1 MFLTDLFYFRI
12 TTWNIASVFFST
24 RLRSARVDDNYEG
37 DIGIFGFAVL
47 AIFRSVFRF
56 LCQKTLDFHFWC
68 SLQCADFSFFSIWF
82 SVFEENNSSFSVL
95 LTNVNFGFFY
105 FEPLVRFSVLA
116 EFFDGVAVLDDF
128 FFGFVVSNVPQYPPP
143 Y

>member
-1 MFLTDLFYFRI
+1 MFLTDLFYVRI
-12 TTWNIASVFFST
+12 TSWNIASVFFST

-56 LCQKTLDFHFWC
+56 LSQKTLDFHFWC
-68 SLQCADFSFFSIWF
+68 SLQCVDFSFFSIWF

-105 FEPLVRFSVLA
+105 FEP
-116 EFFDGVAVLDDF
+116 
-128 FFGFVVSNVPQYPPP
+128 
-143 Y
+143 